1 MSQTAPEPSTKA
13 TDKSNEDTRLTRITE
28 IKQRIDWMNE
38 NLSGCD
44 WCCGGGDE
52 EMESLIIELREL
64 ENQTP
69 A

>member
-13 TDKSNEDTRLTRITE
+13 TDKSNEDTRLSRITE
-28 IKQRIDWMNE
+28 IRERIDWMQE

-52 EMESLIIELREL
+52 EMESLITELRQL